1 MSSVYQMIGAFVIS
15 RIKGVIDVGIE
26 VGELYATLSVK
37 TDEFNSDIDRA
48 KSKLSELKKEEDDL
62 RKAQKNIQL
71 AIENCTKKLK
81 DQAGVLDFVK
91 QANGLN
97 SKQVEYAKNEYK
109 AIEKELKRY
118 NEALLQNKK
127 RQQEA
132 QDEIKQVNKELNNQ
146 TKAFTK
152 TAKQATSA
160 ADQIKSGFTLIKG
173 LIVGYAGKTLY
184 DALIGTNADYERSMT
199 SFDVLLGSAEKA
211 ETLMKQIQDFSASTP
226 LKNEDVQQATQ
237 LLLSYGVSADEVM
250 EKMRQLGDIS
260 QGNAEKLQRVSLA
273 YGQMLAKGK
282 VTGEELRQMT
292 EAGVPLVEE
301 LSKVLNISTSELSGM
316 IEKGQVGIPELNKAL
331 ESMTSQGGKFF
342 GMLEKQSQTMT
353 GMLSTL
359 SDNAN
364 IFARKVGEESFEY
377 LKGELNDLMATINE
391 MSESGAL
398 DDLAADIGE
407 DIANAVVFIVDF
419 IKWIYEMKAV
429 LLSAAGAVVTYKVAF
444 AALTTAVGAF
454 NTVKELFNI
463 ITGKAVVVKN
473 LETGATVTLTAAEA
487 AHITTT
493 NANIVAQT
501 KLNAVMGANP
511 YLAVA
516 SVILAVVSALV
527 IFCKTAEE
535 TKTKAEEL
543 SEEFDRLK
551 QSHDDAVKSIENTA
565 EATITEMEAAKALI
579 PELETLCSKTDR
591 SEEENARLHDIVNRL
606 NQAFPDLKLAI
617 DEETGALNRQIST
630 VYAAAD
636 AFIALAR
643 AKALS
648 NIATENEE
656 QIYRL
661 QKSYKEQTQTFNE
674 LDSAYTKTKAEI
686 ADRSSKAKALGDL
699 PFEVS
704 QIEYDRKIAAQT
716 ALATDKEIDRLKKE
730 NQDLAN
736 ESSKLSAENQKII
749 NNLGLGGSSRGG
761 GGAGG
766 STSSGRSY
774 SGGSS
779 SARNAER
786 EAQEAE
792 REAEQQRQEAVKA
805 YVEDNAERERIDK
818 RTADRALEREII
830 SQEQYLAI
838 IADKAN
844 RYRAYAEEILELDYM
859 TEEEKLKYHKEYI
872 EKAEDADDEYLAYF
886 KKINKEEYEEKK
898 ANSLEWI
905 KQQEKER
912 NYDEAIA
919 GYDRMKNTLRE
930 YYEAGVI
937 GAKEYEKALK
947 ELNDQQLET
956 QKSQYYWD
964 SEDAKDYISRSDY
977 YGTWGDDNKV
987 EAIKRQLADLEAA
1000 RATLGEVE
1008 YSKEL
1013 DYWMQQLY
1021 ECEKEKIDKLFD
1033 EESKRLKER
1042 YQQEID
1048 NAKEIGDKRIAE
1060 AERVAEAETEK
1071 IKKRTEKELAA
1082 LDELE
1087 KARQEEKEDKDDNLE
1102 LERLQNKLAYEMDE
1116 DNRKALEREIE
1127 KKQEEIADKEIGR
1140 TIEAQ
1145 RDAIKEREQLDLD
1158 RINRTLEYEKV
1169 SAQQMVEHFTKLY
1182 TDKMSDANIAYEIY
1196 RKVDFTQ
1203 YEKLGESLGAAA
1215 GEGFSKVFSGIIN
1228 NFMEQMKTM
1237 GWGANAVTVRGGG
1250 GATNTYVNN
1259 VTQTI
1264 TSPRLTPSAISQA
1277 TKKALKSIELAGR
1290 L

>member
-1 MSSVYQMIGAFVIS
+1 MIGAFVIP

-364 IFARKVGEESFEY
+364 IFARKVGEESFDY
-377 LKGELNDLMATINE
+377 LKGELNDLMATVNE

-398 DDLAADIGE
+398 DDIAADIGE
-407 DIANAVVFIVDF
+407 DIANAITYLVEFAKWLYE
-419 IKWIYEMKAV
+419 IKDV
-429 LLSAAGAVVTYKVAF
+429 LLVAAGAVIGYKLALQGLTIIQSVITWCQGLNAVLQAMIATKKLGITYSTLYRAAVLQDATAINACNVAGLKDITVKGGQVIATNTATGATLSFNAALMANPIGIVVAAIGLLIGSLTTYKLIAGQAKSETDKLYQSYMDATKSIDDNTSAQIAQAEKARVLKDRLYELDDQVRGNTLSDLDAK
-444 AALTTAVGAF
+444 AAKEEMNNIV
-454 NTVKELFNI
+454 NTLNDTI
-463 ITGKAVVVKN
+463 PGLSLAIDG
-473 LETGATVTLTAAEA
+473 ETGAWNMQRNEIDLLTESFYRLTKAKAMATAYQAKIDEA
-487 AHITTT
+487 AKT
-493 NANIVAQT
+493 IVEADKIIKDNPAKERKASIGEFLVGRTGSVLELPEIAQ
-501 KLNAVMGANP
+501 
-511 YLAVA
+511 
-516 SVILAVVSALV
+516 SAQAA
-527 IFCKTAEE
+527 KQQAERDLIE
-535 TKTKAEEL
+535 WQTELGNEL
-543 SEEFDRLK
+543 SE
-551 QSHDDAVKSIENTA
+551 IE
-565 EATITEMEAAKALI
+565 
-579 PELETLCSKTDR
+579 S
-591 SEEENARLHDIVNRL
+591 
-606 NQAFPDLKLAI
+606 
-617 DEETGALNRQIST
+617 
-630 VYAAAD
+630 
-636 AFIALAR
+636 
-643 AKALS
+643 
-648 NIATENEE
+648 
-656 QIYRL
+656 
-661 QKSYKEQTQTFNE
+661 
-674 LDSAYTKTKAEI
+674 
-686 ADRSSKAKALGDL
+686 
-699 PFEVS
+699 
-704 QIEYDRKIAAQT
+704 
-716 ALATDKEIDRLKKE
+716 
-730 NQDLAN
+730 
-736 ESSKLSAENQKII
+736 
-749 NNLGLGGSSRGG
+749 LGGNKTPDKSKSV
-761 GGAGG
+761 
-766 STSSGRSY
+766 SGY
-774 SGGSS
+774 TGSGGSS
-779 SARNAER
+779 TRSSSGGGSSSSRNAER

-792 REAEQQRQEAVKA
+792 REAEQQRQEQVKA

-818 RTADRALEREII
+818 RTADRALNRELITE
-830 SQEQYLAI
+830 EQYLAI
-838 IADKAN
+838 IADRAN
-844 RYRAYAEEILELDYM
+844 RYRGYAEEILELDYM

-1127 KKQEEIADKEIGR
+1127 KKQEEIADKEFER

-1158 RINRTLEYEKV
+1158 RINRTLEYEKA

-1215 GEGFSKVFSGIIN
+1215 GEGFSKVFAGIIN

>member
-1 MSSVYQMIGAFVIS
+1 M
-15 RIKGVIDVGIE
+15 GIE
-26 VGELYATLSVK
+26 VGELYATLSVDTAK
-37 TDEFNSDIDRA
+37 FNAQIDAAREKYIRLRDEEELIKKSEKEIRA
-48 KSKLSELKKEEDDL
+48 ELE
-62 RKAQKNIQL
+62 KNIQKYG
-71 AIENCTKKLK
+71 E
-81 DQAGVLDFVK
+81 
-91 QANGLN
+91 N
-97 SKQVEYAKNEYK
+97 SKQVERLKYDLNENRK
-109 AIEKELKRY
+109 EQIQLKSELKQVSKEL
-118 NEALLQNKK
+118 
-127 RQQEA
+127 
-132 QDEIKQVNKELNNQ
+132 DNQ
-146 TKAFTK
+146 TKAYANN
-152 TAKQATSA
+152 AKQATSA
-160 ADQIKSGFTLIKG
+160 TDQIKSGFTLIKG

-184 DALIGTNADYERSMT
+184 DALVGTNADYERSMT

-377 LKGELNDLMATINE
+377 LKGELNDLMATVNE

-766 STSSGRSY
+766 STSSGRS
-774 SGGSS
+774 SSGGGSS
-779 SARNAER
+779 SSRNAER
-786 EAQEAE
+786 EAQEAA
-792 REAEQQRQEAVKA
+792 REAEQQRQEQVKA

-818 RTADRALEREII
+818 RTADRALNRELITE
-830 SQEQYLAI
+830 EQYLAI

-1127 KKQEEIADKEIGR
+1127 KKQEEIADKEFER

-1158 RINRTLEYEKV
+1158 RINRTLEYEKA

>member
-1 MSSVYQMIGAFVIS
+1 M
-15 RIKGVIDVGIE
+15 GIE
-26 VGELYATLSVK
+26 VGELYATLSVETSK
-37 TDEFNSDIDRA
+37 FNSQIDAARERYI
-48 KSKLSELKKEEDDL
+48 KLRDEEDL
-62 RKAQKNIQL
+62 IKKSEKEIRAELEKNI
-71 AIENCTKKLK
+71 KKY
-81 DQAGVLDFVK
+81 GE
-91 QANGLN
+91 N
-97 SKQVEYAKNEYK
+97 SKQVERLKYDLNENR
-109 AIEKELKRY
+109 KEQLQLKS
-118 NEALLQNKK
+118 EL
-127 RQQEA
+127 
-132 QDEIKQVNKELNNQ
+132 KQVNKELNNQ
-146 TKAFTK
+146 TKAFAN
-152 TAKQATSA
+152 TAKQATNA
-160 ADQIKSGFTLIKG
+160 TDQIKSGFTLIKG

-211 ETLMKQIQDFSASTP
+211 ETLMKQIQDFSAKTP

-250 EKMRQLGDIS
+250 DKLRQLGDIS

-301 LSKVLNISTSELSGM
+301 LSKVLNISTSELTGM

-331 ESMTSQGGKFF
+331 ENMTSQGGKFY
-342 GMLEKQSQTMT
+342 GMLEKQSQTMS

-359 SDNAN
+359 TDNAN

-377 LKGELNDLMATINE
+377 LKGELNGLMATINE

-398 DDLAADIGE
+398 DEFAADIGE
-407 DIANAVVFIVDF
+407 GVANVVTFIVDF

-429 LLSAAGAVVTYKVAF
+429 LLSAAGAVVAYKVAF
-444 AALTTAVGAF
+444 TTLTTAVGAF

-463 ITGKAVVVKN
+463 LTGKAVVVKN

-487 AHITTT
+487 AHITAT
-493 NANIVAQT
+493 NTNIVAQT

-551 QSHDDAVKSIENTA
+551 QSHDEAIKSIENTA

-579 PELETLCSKTDR
+579 PELEMLCSKTDR
-591 SEEENARLHDIVNRL
+591 SEAENARLHDIVNRL

-636 AFIALAR
+636 AFIALAQ

-648 NIATENEE
+648 NMATENEE

-661 QKSYKEQTQTFNE
+661 QKLYKEQTQTFNE
-674 LDSAYTKTKAEI
+674 LDSAYTKTKSEI
-686 ADRSSKAKALGDL
+686 ADRSAKAKALGDL

-716 ALATDKEIDRLKKE
+716 ALATDKEIERLKKE
-730 NQDLAN
+730 RQEFAD

-749 NNLGLGGSSRGG
+749 NNLGLGGSSGG
-761 GGAGG
+761 GGGGGTGG
-766 STSSGRSY
+766 STSSGRS
-774 SGGSS
+774 SSGGGSS
-779 SARNAER
+779 TRNAER
-786 EAQEAE
+786 EAQEAA
-792 REAEQQRQEAVKA
+792 REAEQQRQDQVKA
-805 YVEDNAERERIDK
+805 FVDGVAENERVAK
-818 RTADRALEREII
+818 RTADRALNRGLITE
-830 SQEQYLAI
+830 EQYLAT
-838 IADKAN
+838 IADTAN
-844 RYRAYAEEILELDYM
+844 RYRSYAEEVLQLAYM
-859 TEEEKLKYHKEYI
+859 TEEEKQKYHKEYI

-886 KKINKEEYEEKK
+886 KKTNKEQYEEKK

-905 KQQEKER
+905 KQQEKEH
-912 NYDEAIA
+912 NYDEAID
-919 GYDRMKNTLRE
+919 GYDRMKITLRE

-937 GAKEYEKALK
+937 GAKDYEKALK
-947 ELNDQQLET
+947 DLNDQQLET
-956 QKSQYYWD
+956 RKSQYYWD
-964 SEDAKDYISRSDY
+964 SEDAKDYISKSDY
-977 YGTWGDDNKV
+977 YGTWGDDNRG

-1000 RATLGEVE
+1000 REILGEVE
-1008 YSKEL
+1008 YGKEL
-1013 DYWMQQLY
+1013 DYWLQQLY
-1021 ECEKEKIDKLFD
+1021 EYEKENIDKLFD

-1042 YQQEID
+1042 YQLEID

-1060 AERVAEAETEK
+1060 AERVAEAETER

-1127 KKQEEIADKEIGR
+1127 KKQEEIADKEFER

-1158 RINRTLEYEKV
+1158 RINRTLEYEKA
-1169 SAQQMVEHFTKLY
+1169 SAQQMVDHFTKLY

-1215 GEGFSKVFSGIIN
+1215 GEGFSKVFSGVIN
-1228 NFMEQMKTM
+1228 TFMEQMKTM

-1250 GATNTYVNN
+1250 GTTNTTNNN
-1259 VTQTI
+1259 VNLTV
-1264 TSPRLTPSAISQA
+1264 TSPKISPSAAA
-1277 TKKALKSIELAGR
+1277 TALKKTLRGIELAGR